1 MPVYAI
7 GMDIGREGAAVLL
20 KERSAIFVLHWQQH
34 VKNKNKVYRLTTAT
48 TSSDRPCMTDGLIGS
63 WGLAEGIYGA
73 VASYCMFAGGRIH
86 IAAEDMYLGVNPGTT
101 IALAKFGGAIVS
113 RLEPFDPTKEATWVR
128 PTIWRKE
135 LWNLSSRT
143 PREEAKAM
151 SMERIPG
158 MVEHLPQ
165 LLDVLKDRGKEHI
178 CDAAGVALYKIQTT
192 Q

>member
-34 VKNKNKVYRLTTAT
+34 IKNKNKVYRLTTAT
-48 TSSDRPCMTDGLIGS
+48 TSSDRPCVTDGLIGS

-86 IAAEDMYLGVNPGTT
+86 IAAEDMYLGVNPSTT
-101 IALAKFGGAIVS
+101 ITLAKFGGAIVS

-143 PREEAKAM
+143 PREEAKAV

>member
-1 MPVYAI
+1 MPVFAI
-7 GMDIGREGAAVLL
+7 GMDIGREGAAVLI
-20 KERSAIFVLHWQQH
+20 KDRSAIFVLHWHQH
-34 VKNKNKVYRLTTAT
+34 VKNKQKVYRLTTAST
-48 TSSDRPCMTDGLIGS
+48 NSPRACITDGLIGS
-63 WGLAEGIYGA
+63 WGLAEGIYSA

-86 IAAEDMYLGVNPGTT
+86 IAAEDVYLGVNPGTT
-101 IALAKFGGAIVS
+101 IALAKFGGAVVS

-143 PREEAKAM
+143 PREEAKAI

-165 LLDVLKDRGKEHI
+165 LLDTIGNKGKEHI
-178 CDAAGVALYKIQTT
+178 CDAAGVALYKLATT
-192 Q
+192 K

>member
-34 VKNKNKVYRLTTAT
+34 IKNKNKVYRLTTAT
-48 TSSDRPCMTDGLIGS
+48 TSSDRACVTDGLIGS

-86 IAAEDMYLGVNPGTT
+86 IAAEDMYLGVNPNTT

-143 PREEAKAM
+143 PREEAKAV
-151 SMERIPG
+151 SMDRIPG